1 MQSWLK
7 SRGLYG
13 GSTFCRGCYSGVLP
27 LVGGRWCWPGV
38 WVQLVLLEVAGLIQ
52 RFYEHEAVFIDTEGG
67 VACGVHGR
75 VVQSVVGIDH
85 QDSARLEPWQLAQ
98 AACDTGL
105 FSPAVL
111 KNLPVGIHGGVV
123 LEISEQV

>member
-13 GSTFCRGCYSGVLP
+13 GCYSWVLL

-38 WVQLVLLEVAGLIQ
+38 WVQVVLLEVAGLLQ

-67 VACGVHGR
+67 VAC
-75 VVQSVVGIDH
+75 
-85 QDSARLEPWQLAQ
+85 
-98 AACDTGL
+98 
-105 FSPAVL
+105 
-111 KNLPVGIHGGVV
+111 
-123 LEISEQV
+123 

>member
-67 VACGVHGR
+67 VGNCCRGSRTNLDIGEKLQCR
-75 VVQSVVGIDH
+75 CLPSYVGKLRRP
-85 QDSARLEPWQLAQ
+85 QAPSA
-98 AACDTGL
+98 
-105 FSPAVL
+105 
-111 KNLPVGIHGGVV
+111 
-123 LEISEQV
+123 